1 MQKTLTILLMTIIVG
16 IASIPILSQD
26 EAFILISDV
35 FAQDHEIPSWIKN
48 NAGWWATNQ
57 IDDSTF
63 LLGIQ
68 YLIKE
73 GIMIIPLTETSESS
87 GSQEIPSWIKNNA
100 GWWADEQIDDISF
113 VLGLQW
119 LVTNGIIVVEEKLI
133 QTDANLRVAFIGDQG
148 INPDAVAVLNLIKN
162 EGTHMVL
169 HQGDL
174 DYTKNPVTNQMTPD
188 PDAWDRMISDVLGDD
203 FPYFATIGEHDV
215 MWNEYQQK
223 LHDRLKKNSDVECI
237 GDLGVKSSCTY
248 KGLFFIQLNPELIDH
263 TIVDTEHNSFIEEQ
277 LKNDD
282 HMWRICSWSKNMN
295 SMQLGDH
302 QNHPYQGDEVGWE
315 VYEDCKNGGA
325 IIATAHEHSYSRT
338 KTLIDIENQIV
349 DAQWFEPDR
358 LKVEDNA
365 TFVFVSGLGGKSIRD
380 QDRCLPISY
389 PYGCNGEWAN
399 IYTSDQSATFGALFC
414 TFNVGGQPNKA
425 YCYFKNI
432 DGEIID
438 EFTITN
444 FLGIH
449 SDSANIVDVDMSGK
463 DLSGANFSNK
473 LMTETDL
480 SNAIL
485 VGANLSNTV
494 LIGTT
499 LTGADLTD
507 ANLTGTSLFNKD
519 LTGTIL
525 KGTNLTN
532 ANLAGVDLSNRDLT
546 GAILKGVDLTN
557 QDLTG
562 TILKGVNLSNANLS
576 GVDLSN
582 RDLTGAILKGVDIS
596 GKKLVRTVLDH
607 ANIEDADL
615 SNANFTLA
623 SLISID
629 FTKVKSITGADLS
642 QSSLANSNLSGV
654 NLDDVVIYRT
664 NFAGADLRDQDFR
677 NIANAQILASIFY
690 ESNLSNS
697 NFEGLDFS
705 AEGINTYR
713 IDSITPEEFI
723 EWLKIPGNSNGDQII
738 AKAFH
743 PSNAGLTTKLISVEI
758 IGGEVLIDA
767 ISVNNFHLSNLQNVN
782 FKNTNLKCAYLSE
795 ADLTNANLSGAD
807 LTGTSFVDSNL
818 ANANFDGSIL
828 NETIFDKADI
838 SPSQAEILQYRLD
851 CAN

>member
-1 MQKTLTILLMTIIVG
+1 MQKTLTILLITIIVG

-73 GIMIIPLTETSESS
+73 GIMIIPLTETPESS

-546 GAILKGVDLTN
+546 GAILKGVD
-557 QDLTG
+557 
-562 TILKGVNLSNANLS
+562 
-576 GVDLSN
+576 
-582 RDLTGAILKGVDIS
+582 IS

-818 ANANFDGSIL
+818 ANANFD
-828 NETIFDKADI
+828 
-838 SPSQAEILQYRLD
+838 
-851 CAN
+851 